1 MYSNEMTGLRR
12 SVFYKTA
19 VGFLV
24 FTLLLMLLIT
34 FIMGNT
40 NRRNF
45 ENAVGPQ
52 WKALAGAVGPLV
64 DGKKPEELTGE
75 EKAAL
80 SGLLADFVQALQ
92 YRDAPADAV
101 LCFTDGGSTRT
112 VLHAGFGTAS
122 FQDEDGKEVYVF
134 FDEYLSAEDMWTLLH
149 QAQNPWYD
157 PEARNVLWGYE
168 QNGEIIPQKL
178 EIIQQGRVYWRKE
191 FQPQRVVGLEL
202 REYRDVIFYMPDFD
216 AYWSYGGVKAFQSS
230 RDRTARMIEVGLPE
244 KVHSDFAYGMEKPGK
259 PDGDASAEQP
269 YTLLY
274 ATDFHPFLLAAKQL
288 LYVYLFGILAAGF
301 LLNIVSGELARY
313 ITEPIEGLSRAALKM
328 ASGDR
333 NVAYTVEKG
342 RKDEIAEL
350 ANSLNAMSRN
360 LNTAMDRLQ
369 GEYDRQVEREKQR
382 RELTSAIA
390 HELKTPLGII
400 HGYCEGLQENIREE
414 KRDHYLGV
422 ILDETEKM
430 DALVLEML
438 DLSKLESE
446 AYRLR
451 VESFSLGE
459 LAREEVERYRP
470 AAQQKGL
477 HLEVRT
483 DGDGVMTA
491 DRGRIAQVVSNF
503 LSNAVRHTP
512 EGGAVQVHVTQE
524 KGLLRVEVENEGPPI
539 PEEQI
544 DKIWNVFYKGDA
556 SRERAKG
563 GTGLGLAIA
572 QNILEL
578 HGLEY
583 GACNTEGGVCFWFSQ
598 KQQESPCSKR

>member
-1 MYSNEMTGLRR
+1 M
-12 SVFYKTA
+12 
-19 VGFLV
+19 
-24 FTLLLMLLIT
+24 
-34 FIMGNT
+34 
-40 NRRNF
+40 
-45 ENAVGPQ
+45 
-52 WKALAGAVGPLV
+52 
-64 DGKKPEELTGE
+64 
-75 EKAAL
+75 
-80 SGLLADFVQALQ
+80 
-92 YRDAPADAV
+92 
-101 LCFTDGGSTRT
+101 
-112 VLHAGFGTAS
+112 
-122 FQDEDGKEVYVF
+122 
-134 FDEYLSAEDMWTLLH
+134 
-149 QAQNPWYD
+149 
-157 PEARNVLWGYE
+157 
-168 QNGEIIPQKL
+168 
-178 EIIQQGRVYWRKE
+178 
-191 FQPQRVVGLEL
+191 
-202 REYRDVIFYMPDFD
+202 
-216 AYWSYGGVKAFQSS
+216 
-230 RDRTARMIEVGLPE
+230 
-244 KVHSDFAYGMEKPGK
+244 
-259 PDGDASAEQP
+259 
-269 YTLLY
+269 
-274 ATDFHPFLLAAKQL
+274 
-288 LYVYLFGILAAGF
+288 
-301 LLNIVSGELARY
+301 NIVSGELARY

-459 LAREEVERYRP
+459 LAREEAERYRP

-477 HLEVRT
+477 RLEVRT

-491 DRGRIAQVVSNF
+491 DRGRIAQVLSNF
-503 LSNAVRHTP
+503 LSNAVWHTP
-512 EGGAVQVHVTQE
+512 EGGAVQVHATQE

-578 HGLEY
+578 HGMEY

-598 KQQESPCSKR
+598 KPQEAPCSKR